1 MFRVPSPLHRDLG
14 SRAIDLAEVNGRQ
27 FDVNRPEVL
36 FEAMRLRRAW
46 DGDDPWLLGQ
56 QPRERDLSGRRLL
69 PGRYPRQ
76 EIDQGL
82 VRSAILRSET
92 RDGIAEVGAA
102 QFGVLV
108 DLACKKAS
116 TQRAV
121 RDKADAELLH
131 RRQNL
136 LLGASPPQRVLGL
149 H

>member
-1 MFRVPSPLHRDLG
+1 LHRDPG
-14 SRAIDLAEVNGRQ
+14 SRAIDLAEVNRRQ

-69 PGRYPRQ
+69 PCRYPRQ
-76 EIDQGL
+76 QIDQGL
-82 VRSAILRSET
+82 VRSAVLRSEA

-102 QFGVLV
+102 QLGVLI
-108 DLACKKAS
+108 DLARKKAP

-121 RDKADAELLH
+121 RDKADAEFFQ

-136 LLGASPPQRVLGL
+136 FLGASPPQREV
-149 H
+149 